1 MTEFNSN
8 LEIVKSEIVKAVD
21 ERIQKYEEQ
30 NKMSAKGADESVKNQ
45 LNNLLEKHEEVTKKL
60 EKLGE
65 QQDAIELAAKRTNQ
79 AFEGRKKSFY
89 EDLASQAE
97 ENKEQ
102 LSRIHARKSRSL
114 SMDIENGQD
123 MIFAKTVGTV
133 TTSTNTS
140 GTLPTQFS
148 NMLSQLPTRKV
159 HVRLLIP
166 SVPMTDAIYSF
177 PRYAV
182 GEGSVG
188 IQTEGSAKA
197 QTDVDVTYVTASPI
211 VIAHWQRHS
220 EQVLQDIPRLLAFTS
235 GRMVEMLLDKEDD
248 EILNGPGGTNR
259 LNGIITQATAYAPTG
274 IANTANADRFSYL
287 INAISQLAQAN
298 WTPNGILVNPYAYYE
313 LLQIK
318 TTTKEYTAPLA
329 GLTYLDN
336 TLRLCGVPLYP
347 STACA
352 TNAFTVGDWSQAE
365 FLVKNAIQVDISRDD
380 SDNFQKNLVTIR
392 VEERCG
398 LAVYQ
403 PSAFITGSWTALAS

>member
-1 MTEFNSN
+1 MPDFKEN
-8 LEIVKSEIVKAVD
+8 LEVVKSEIVKAVD
-21 ERIQKYEEQ
+21 ERLEKYKEQ
-30 NKMSAKGADESVKNQ
+30 EKLSSKGIEDSVKNQ
-45 LNNLLEKHEEVTKKL
+45 LNNLLDKHEEVSKKL
-60 EKLGE
+60 ETLGK
-65 QQDAIELAAKRTNQ
+65 QQDAIELAAKRTNES
-79 AFEGRKKSFY
+79 FEGRKKSFY
-89 EDLASQAE
+89 EDLAHQAE

-102 LSRIHARKSRSL
+102 LSRIHARKSRSI
-114 SMDIENGQD
+114 SMDIENGQE
-123 MIFAKTVGTV
+123 MIFAKAVGTV
-133 TTSTNTS
+133 TTSNVT
-140 GTLPTQFS
+140 GTLPTSFA
-148 NMLSQLPTRKV
+148 NMMSALPTRKV
-159 HVRLLIP
+159 HVRSLIP
-166 SVPMTDAIYSF
+166 SVPLTDAIYSF

-235 GRMVEMLLDKEDD
+235 GRMVEQLLDKEDD
-248 EILNGPGGTNR
+248 EILNGAGGSNR

-274 IANTANADRFSYL
+274 MANTANADRFSYL

-318 TTTKEYTAPLA
+318 TNTKEYTAPLA

-352 TNAFTVGDWSQAE
+352 TNAFTVGDWTQAE
-365 FLVKNAIQVDISRDD
+365 FLVKNAIQVDISRED

>member
-1 MTEFNSN
+1 MTDFNSQ
-8 LEIVKSEIVKAVD
+8 LQIVKSEIVSAVD
-21 ERIQKYEEQ
+21 ERLKKYEEQ
-30 NKMSAKGADESVKNQ
+30 EKLSSKGIDESVKNQ
-45 LNNLLEKHEEVTKKL
+45 LNNLMEKHDEVSAQIK
-60 EKLGE
+60 KLGE

-79 AFEGRKKSFY
+79 SFENRKKSFY
-89 EDLASQAE
+89 EDLAEQAE

-102 LSRIHARKSRSL
+102 LSRILNRKSRGI
-114 SMDIENGQD
+114 SMDIESGQD
-123 MIFAKTVGTV
+123 MIFAKAVGNV
-133 TTSTNTS
+133 TSSNVT
-140 GTLPTQFS
+140 GTMPTQFS
-148 NMLSQLPTRKV
+148 NMLNQLPTRKV
-159 HVRLLIP
+159 HIRSLIP
-166 SVPMTDAIYSF
+166 SVPLTDAIYSF

-211 VIAHWQRHS
+211 VIAHFQRHS
-220 EQVLQDIPRLLAFTS
+220 EQVLQDVPRLLAFTS

-248 EILNGPGGTNR
+248 EILNGPGGSNR

-274 IANTANADRFSYL
+274 TANTANADRFSYL

-313 LLQIK
+313 LLQVK
-318 TTTKEYTAPLA
+318 TTAKEYTAPLA

-365 FLVKNAIQVDISRDD
+365 FLVKNAIQVDISRED